1 MSDQLLIISYFFLQF
16 KHTLLSDLSAVAL
29 FLPMF
34 LIFDVPL
41 SPMVL
46 LGIGRWFWRKH
57 HEQEKPY
64 YSPLVTCGV
73 TCYSEGE
80 DIKKT
85 IMTLCEQV
93 YSGHIEIIVVIDGA
107 SINKSTYQ
115 AALECREIV
124 ARYARRKLIILPK
137 WQRGGRVSSSNA
149 ALNIAKGELFFALD
163 ADTSFDNDTVSQIV
177 QEFTDPNVPAV
188 GGSLRVRN
196 DNVSLVSRMQAL
208 EYMISLQ
215 GAKTGLAE
223 WNVINSISGAFGAFR
238 TKFVRQI
245 GGWDTHSGE
254 DLDITLRIKQYMAR
268 HPELRIPFA
277 AHAMGYTDVPTTA
290 KSLFM
295 QRIRWDGDLYF
306 LYLRKH
312 KQGLSPRLLGW
323 RNYISTVLYGVVQN
337 ILLPYLVVFY
347 TIWVFFNYPAQ
358 VVCAGFAIQYLCYLF
373 FTVLHFLVFL
383 IAVSKHPTK
392 DIHYFKWLPFYPI
405 YGFIMR
411 IVNAIAV
418 LNEQIRRSHE
428 ESNMAPWWVLKRGK
442 RF

>member
-1 MSDQLLIISYFFLQF
+1 MSDQLLIIGHFFLQF

-41 SPMVL
+41 SLMVL
-46 LGIGRWFWRKH
+46 LGIGRWFWRKQ
-57 HEQEKPY
+57 HEREKPY
-64 YSPLVTCGV
+64 YRPVVTCGI

-85 IMTLCEQV
+85 ILTLCEQL
-93 YSGHIEIIVVIDGA
+93 YSGHIEIIAVVDGA
-107 SINKSTYQ
+107 SVNTHTYQ
-115 AALECREIV
+115 AALECRDIV
-124 ARYARRKLIILPK
+124 ARYPRRNLIILPK

-149 ALNIAKGELFFALD
+149 ALRIARGELFFALD
-163 ADTSFDNDTVSQIV
+163 ADTSFDNDMVGQV
-177 QEFTDPNVPAV
+177 VKEFTDPDVPAV
-188 GGSLRVRN
+188 GGALRVRN
-196 DNVSLVSRMQAL
+196 DKASLVSRMQAM
-208 EYMISLQ
+208 EYMISLH

-223 WNVINSISGAFGAFR
+223 WNIINSISGAFGAFR
-238 TKFVRQI
+238 TRFVRQI

-254 DLDITLRIKQYMAR
+254 DLDMTLRIKQYMAR
-268 HPELRIPFA
+268 HPGLRIPFA
-277 AHAMGYTDVPTTA
+277 THAMGYTDVPVTF

-323 RNYISTVLYGVVQN
+323 KNYISTVLYGVVQN
-337 ILLPYLVVFY
+337 ILLPYLVVLY
-347 TIWVFFNYPAQ
+347 TVWVFINYPAP
-358 VVCAGFAIQYLCYLF
+358 VVVAGFAIQYLCYLF
-373 FTVLHFLVFL
+373 LTVLHFLVFL
-383 IAVSKHPTK
+383 LAVSERPDK
-392 DIHYFKWLPFYPI
+392 DIHYLKWLPFYPL
-405 YGFIMR
+405 YGFVMR
-411 IVNAIAV
+411 IINAVAV
-418 LNEQIRRSHE
+418 FNEQIRRSHE